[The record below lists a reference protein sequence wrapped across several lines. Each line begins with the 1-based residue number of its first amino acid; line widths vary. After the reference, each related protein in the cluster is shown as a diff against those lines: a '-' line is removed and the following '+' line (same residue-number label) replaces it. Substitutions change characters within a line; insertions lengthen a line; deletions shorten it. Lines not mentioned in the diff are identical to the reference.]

1 MYIFARGSK
10 QLTHAHFLPKGFT
23 LLELIITIV
32 LIGVLSV
39 VAAARFQNSS
49 GFDTFSLQ
57 NQLIASLR
65 HMQFRAMQDTR
76 ADYCHRIVFD
86 TVAPAI
92 GPPSNNYSTEPGA
105 AASTCLETIDI
116 NTPEYLQIDSNFF
129 ADLGASLV
137 ALDGTA
143 AIGFIDFDSFGR
155 PLTTANNCAVDCQI
169 TFSAQSSSNVCVN
182 SEGFIR
188 AC

>member
-1 MYIFARGSK
+1 MYIFARASK
-10 QLTHAHFLPKGFT
+10 PLAHAHFLPKGFT
-23 LLELIITIV
+23 LLELIITII

-39 VAAARFQNSS
+39 VASARFQNSS

-76 ADYCHRIVFD
+76 ADYCHRLIFD
-86 TVAPAI
+86 ITSPAI
-92 GPPSNNYSTEPGA
+92 GPPSNDYSASTDA
-105 AASTCLETIDI
+105 AASTCAATIDVT
-116 NTPEYLQIDSNFF
+116 TPDNLQIKPSFF

-137 ALDGTA
+137 ALDGTT
-143 AIGFIDFDSFGR
+143 AIGFIDFDSLGR

-169 TFSAQSSSNVCVN
+169 TFSSQSSSNVCVN

>member
-1 MYIFARGSK
+1 MYTSVRASK
-10 QLTHAHFLPKGFT
+10 PLAHVHLLPKGFT
-23 LLELIITIV
+23 LLELIITII

-92 GPPSNNYSTEPGA
+92 GPPSNNYSTEPSA
-105 AASTCLETIDI
+105 ALSTCATTVNV
-116 NTPEYLQIDSNFF
+116 NTPDYLQIDTEFF
-129 ADLGASLV
+129 TDLGASFV
-137 ALDGTA
+137 AMDGIT

-155 PLTTANNCAVDCQI
+155 PLTAVNNCAVDCQI
-169 TFSAQSSSNVCVN
+169 TFSTQSLSNVCVN